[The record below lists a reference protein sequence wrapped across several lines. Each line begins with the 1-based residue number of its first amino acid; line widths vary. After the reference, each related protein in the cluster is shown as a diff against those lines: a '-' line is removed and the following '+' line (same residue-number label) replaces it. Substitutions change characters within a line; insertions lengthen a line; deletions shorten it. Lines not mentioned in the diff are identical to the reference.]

1 MGKRSYTIGTST
13 REIKEFLQ
21 LLSQYNIK
29 NLIDV
34 RSFPRSRMPHFC
46 QKELKSFLVDN
57 GVNYTYLG
65 KELGGFRKGG
75 YEKHMQT
82 PLFKEGI
89 DKLEHIAQISNTAY
103 MCAEKFPWRCHR
115 RFISIAL
122 QEKGWEVIH
131 IIDSERIWQPNKPAK
146 RNIKSKEPNTPKLF

>member
-1 MGKRSYTIGTST
+1 LRKRIFTIGTST

-21 LLSQYNIK
+21 LLSKYNIK
-29 NLIDV
+29 NLADV
-34 RSFPRSRMPHFC
+34 RSFPSSRMPHFC
-46 QKELKSFLVDN
+46 QKELKSFLLDN

-65 KELGGFRKGG
+65 KELGGFRQGG
-75 YEKHMQT
+75 YKKHMQT
-82 PLFKEGI
+82 HLFKEGI
-89 DKLEHIAQISNTAY
+89 DKLEHIANSGNTAY

-131 IIDSERIWQPNKPAK
+131 IIDSKKIWQPKKPAR
-146 RNIKSKEPNTPKLF
+146 RNIKSAEPNTPKLF